1 MKQTTRFTI
10 LGLAMFATFSAS
22 AAIFDSLE
30 SVDQLKVIA
39 EQRTLKTDRMPA
51 GKIADPATD
60 TDDANVAPAEANDGK
75 KAK

>member
-1 MKQTTRFTI
+1 MNRTI
-10 LGLAMFATFSAS
+10 LFSLFALSIFSATGAS

-51 GKIADPATD
+51 GKST
-60 TDDANVAPAEANDGK
+60 APSKEDESIPSDETKSEN
-75 KAK
+75 